1 MTNYSV
7 CFKKLEK
14 LIVVIVIQNHVMYIH
29 NHQSFDFPL
38 LPDKKKE
45 FGKKHSKK
53 WGSSI

>member
-53 WGSSI
+53 WGSNI